1 MFPQQSGMA
10 IRETHYS
17 ISVNLVW
24 CVQSRTLGR
33 NGPGKDFQADY
44 LLGDRDITVTELI
57 KIYSKIMNL
66 PIILWNSSQNQ

>member
-1 MFPQQSGMA
+1 MFPQKSGMV

-17 ISVNLVW
+17 ISMNLVW
-24 CVQSRTLGR
+24 CVQSHTLGR

-44 LLGDRDITVTELI
+44 LFDDRDIIVTELI

-66 PIILWNSSQNQ
+66 SIIL